1 MTPRII
7 LNEVDVS
14 TKEILR
20 TFKTGGSWTK
30 VLAFSADGSILVF
43 SDFLDVRL
51 RFYKISSYETLLT
64 EDGGLGLV
72 YKKYIKMLRVNSPL
86 YGYMININ
94 KTRKSNIIKFIVLMY
109 IEKSGCFY
117 ILPLIKYLNCPIL
130 A

>member
-43 SDFLDVRL
+43 SDFLDVHL

-72 YKKYIKMLRVNSPL
+72 YKKYIKKKN
-86 YGYMININ
+86 
-94 KTRKSNIIKFIVLMY
+94 
-109 IEKSGCFY
+109 
-117 ILPLIKYLNCPIL
+117 
-130 A
+130 